1 MSTGT
6 IYTIICKVNQK
17 RYIGQTVKNVT
28 TRWKEHLRESSVD
41 KGNRPLY
48 NAIKKYGQGMFTIRT
63 LEEDIPREKL
73 SEREIY
79 WIEQF
84 DAYNNGYNATTGG
97 ESNFNIREEVK
108 EKISSSMVGLRRSDD
123 TIERHR
129 LAQKKRTNHFKVR
142 GDGKHQRV
150 KIRATLLSTGEVSEY
165 QSLSEFCKETN
176 IPNGNVSRAIKNGYS
191 VSGYKVERLSDNLNR
206 IGVVGYDVL
215 TGRMLHQFKSIREA
229 TISLSNNQA
238 THSSRTLKRAIGNP
252 KRTYKGCYWY
262 PCCSI

>member
-17 RYIGQTVKNVT
+17 RYIGQTVKNVA
-28 TRWKEHLRESSVD
+28 TRWREHIGESKTD

-48 NAIKKYGQGMFTIRT
+48 NAIKKYGSGMFTIRT
-63 LEEDIPREKL
+63 LEEDIDVDKL

-84 DAYNNGYNATTGG
+84 DTYNNGYNATTGG
-97 ESNFNIREEVK
+97 ESNYNVRDDVK
-108 EKISSSMVGLRRSDD
+108 EKISSSMVGLRRSDEF
-123 TIERHR
+123 INKQR
-129 LAQKKRTNHFKVR
+129 LAAKSRTNHFKVN

-165 QSLSEFCKETN
+165 QSMSEFCKATN
-176 IPNGNVSRAIKNGYS
+176 LTSGNVSRAIKNGYT
-191 VSGYKVERLSDNLNR
+191 VGGYKVERLSDNLNR
-206 IGVVGYDVL
+206 MGVVGYDVL
-215 TGRMLHQFKSIREA
+215 TGRMLYEFRSIRQAGKMLGGDGKGVAKSIHA
-229 TISLSNNQA
+229 PGKKS
-238 THSSRTLKRAIGNP
+238 
-252 KRTYKGCYWY
+252 YKGCFWY